1 MTKGTAAE
9 YERLVANIVGGICAA
24 DQRFKQPDIKKRRT
38 NRIRGASGFEHQID
52 VSLGQPGV
60 LYLIECKCW
69 KRKIGVAEMLVL
81 VSRARDIQEN
91 DKGVSIMP
99 IIVSQAGPTRGAKLI
114 GQRFHVKIA
123 RAKSA
128 REFGLQ
134 LGQSIF
140 SATGE
145 PLGLRDT
152 VSVAVVEKPKQ
163 EGNRRQ

>member
-1 MTKGTAAE
+1 MTATE
-9 YERLVANIVGGICAA
+9 YERLVADIVGGICAA
-24 DQRFKQPDIKKRRT
+24 DQRFKQLKIRKGRT
-38 NRIRGASGFEHQID
+38 NRIRGASGHKHQID
-52 VSLGQPGV
+52 VSLHGPKV

-69 KRKIGVAEMLVL
+69 KDKKIGVEPMLVL
-81 VSRARDIQEN
+81 VSRARDIQET
-91 DKGVSIMP
+91 DKAASIMP
-99 IIVSQAGPTRGAKLI
+99 IIVSQRGPQRGAKLI
-114 GQRFHVKIA
+114 GQHFHVKIA

-128 REFGLQ
+128 REFGVQ

-163 EGNRRQ
+163 EGNARQ